1 MKVLVFA
8 PHFLPIVGG
17 IEILIDTLAQQFQ
30 KQSIET
36 VVVTDRPGDLP
47 EREVVNGVLVHR
59 LEFSRAIEAQDS
71 SGLLRLLHRLSHV
84 YEVEAADL
92 IHIHAAAQT
101 SAWFIDR
108 LLKKIS
114 VRPPLIVTQHNPLEP
129 DRTPG
134 FVRGLLL
141 GADAVTAVS
150 SLVLDSA
157 IRFAPRTGFST
168 VILNGIEEADVPG
181 HPQHQDVIPSH
192 RLVCVGRLH
201 RDKGFDIAIAALAR
215 LRARGFDADLTIV
228 GGGPARQ
235 DLQETAATDGV
246 AEHVH
251 FKDMQSRSEARK
263 AIGRSSVVLI
273 PSRMLEG
280 LPLVALEAA
289 HAGVPCVATD
299 SGGLPEAVE
308 NRVTG
313 LLVAP
318 EDPEAL
324 ASAVTEL
331 LSDSE
336 LCRRFGENA
345 RRSALKKF
353 DLDQC
358 AGRYM
363 MLYRACCEGNL
374 ATFRL

>member
-59 LEFSRAIEAQDS
+59 LEFSRAIEAQILQPAS
-71 SGLLRLLHRLSHV
+71 VENRLSHV

-92 IHIHAAAQT
+92 IHVHAAAQT

-150 SLVLDSA
+150 SLVLNSA

-181 HPQHQDVIPSH
+181 HPQHQTQYPPTDWSVSGVSTATKALTLLSPHSPG
-192 RLVCVGRLH
+192 C
-201 RDKGFDIAIAALAR
+201 ALA
-215 LRARGFDADLTIV
+215 
-228 GGGPARQ
+228 
-235 DLQETAATDGV
+235 
-246 AEHVH
+246 
-251 FKDMQSRSEARK
+251 
-263 AIGRSSVVLI
+263 
-273 PSRMLEG
+273 
-280 LPLVALEAA
+280 
-289 HAGVPCVATD
+289 
-299 SGGLPEAVE
+299 
-308 NRVTG
+308 
-313 LLVAP
+313 
-318 EDPEAL
+318 
-324 ASAVTEL
+324 ASTPI
-331 LSDSE
+331 
-336 LCRRFGENA
+336 
-345 RRSALKKF
+345 
-353 DLDQC
+353 
-358 AGRYM
+358 
-363 MLYRACCEGNL
+363 
-374 ATFRL
+374 